1 MFGRNQAHAQDAAVQ
16 LLIRATTCAACN
28 FQFILPFE
36 ICDVFASVSY
46 PSMNT
51 NTAAPAL
58 FALASLSAVC
68 AQTGSL

>member
-36 ICDVFASVSY
+36 ICDEQLEKQKKTTLFASNY
-46 PSMNT
+46 
-51 NTAAPAL
+51 
-58 FALASLSAVC
+58 
-68 AQTGSL
+68 